1 MVTLESAFLFGG
13 TGGCRHPARR
23 GLHYADRWGHSRRTD
38 FGESTVYDL
47 IIRDATILHSARRR
61 VADIAV
67 KDGKIVEVGGP
78 IYGRTR
84 TELPGIGRFVM
95 PGVIDTRVRA
105 GEPGSGTGHSWG
117 ALSRAALGAGTT
129 AIFDLPDAR
138 TPVRDRKAL
147 AAARDAARG
156 ALVDVGHWIQATE
169 DNLAEAADA
178 VTAGEAVGAFIRAGL
193 QSDDSGTVD
202 LDAVPEMLAA
212 LPGRVG
218 LQLEDGDILR
228 KARRKL
234 GEQEGSDG
242 LLRPGRAEA
251 DALLALVD
259 WLKSAPHPVHLCGLT
274 TAEGLNHVDA
284 VRGDIPLSL
293 GVSPQHLFLSIE
305 THKLEGAAKTD
316 PPVRHELD
324 RRALWSA
331 IKRGRIDTFHSAH
344 VPLSAEAKNVPYAQR
359 PAGLPGIDTLL
370 PLLMGAVKNGRLG
383 FEDVVQMCSETPA
396 RLFDLNGK
404 GRIQE
409 GADADLLL
417 VREGNTRR
425 LKPAPTASG
434 VHWSPFLGREVGLL
448 PEVVV
453 ARGAVVAREGVLV
466 NEVPTGRLLR
476 G

>member
-1 MVTLESAFLFGG
+1 M
-13 TGGCRHPARR
+13 
-23 GLHYADRWGHSRRTD
+23 
-38 FGESTVYDL
+38 YDL
-47 IIRDATILHSARRR
+47 IIRDATILNSARRL

-67 KDGKIVEVGGP
+67 EDGKIVEVGGP

-84 TELPGIGRFVM
+84 AELQGIGRFVM

-105 GEPGSGTGHSWG
+105 GTPGTATGHDWSVLG
-117 ALSRAALGAGTT
+117 RAALGAGTT
-129 AIFDLPDAR
+129 TAFDLPDAR
-138 TPVRDRKAL
+138 SPIRTRAAL
-147 AAARDAARG
+147 AEARAVAKG
-156 ALVDVGHWIQATE
+156 SLVDVGHWILATE

-178 VTAGEAVGAFIRAGL
+178 VAEGEAVGAFIRAGL
-193 QSDDSGTVD
+193 ESGPDGVVD
-202 LDAVPEMLAA
+202 LDAVPEMLEA

-234 GEQEGSDG
+234 GQNEGSDD

-251 DALLALVD
+251 DALAALVD
-259 WLKSAPHPVHLCGLT
+259 WLKDSPHPVHLAGLT
-274 TAEGLNHVDA
+274 TADGFNAIDPF
-284 VRGDIPLSL
+284 RGDIPLSI

-305 THKLEGAAKTD
+305 THKLGSVAKNE

-331 IKRGRIDTFHSAH
+331 VKRGRIDLFHSAH
-344 VPLSAEAKNVPYAQR
+344 VPLSEAAKSMPYDER

-370 PLLMGAVKNGRLG
+370 PLLVGAVKNGRLG
-383 FEDVVQMCSETPA
+383 VEQLVEMCSEAPA
-396 RLFDLNGK
+396 RLFGLESK
-404 GRIQE
+404 GRIE
-409 GADADLLL
+409 VGADADLLL
-417 VREGNTRR
+417 VREGHTRR

-434 VHWSPFLGREVGLL
+434 VDWSPFLGREVGLL

-453 ARGAVVAREGVLV
+453 ARGQIVAREGVV
-466 NEVPTGRLLR
+466 VADAPAGRFVR